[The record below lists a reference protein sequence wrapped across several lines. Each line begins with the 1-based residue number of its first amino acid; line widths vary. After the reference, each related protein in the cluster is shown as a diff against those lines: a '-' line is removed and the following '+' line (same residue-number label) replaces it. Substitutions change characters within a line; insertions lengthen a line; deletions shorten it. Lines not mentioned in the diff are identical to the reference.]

1 MYQKKSSEICLKERK
16 TIFQKDEQRK
26 GEARARCFEIRYVVN
41 TEEQQRI
48 LHGCHNDPTAG
59 HMGVKRTLKK
69 INERLRWPGMVK
81 DVTNMVGM

>member
-1 MYQKKSSEICLKERK
+1 MYQKKSSEFCLKERI

-26 GEARARCFEIRYVVN
+26 GEASFEIRYVVN

-59 HMGVKRTLKK
+59 HMGVKRTLKR